1 MDDLS
6 KFRAALDRIDAQLI
20 DLLGQRFEICR
31 QVAIFKRT
39 HKVPM
44 MQPDRVKAVHERNAQ
59 LAKAHSVNPQF
70 VKDLYTLV
78 IGEACRLED
87 EIIDADPASP

>member
-6 KFRAALDRIDAQLI
+6 NFRAALDRIDAQLI
-20 DLLGQRFEICR
+20 ELLGQRFDICR
-31 QVAIFKRT
+31 KVANYKRK

-44 MQPDRVKAVHERNAQ
+44 MQPDRVKAVLERNAE
-59 LAKAHSVNPQF
+59 LGKRHSVNPKF
-70 VKDLYTLV
+70 VQDLYTLI

-87 EIIDADPASP
+87 EIIDADPDRR